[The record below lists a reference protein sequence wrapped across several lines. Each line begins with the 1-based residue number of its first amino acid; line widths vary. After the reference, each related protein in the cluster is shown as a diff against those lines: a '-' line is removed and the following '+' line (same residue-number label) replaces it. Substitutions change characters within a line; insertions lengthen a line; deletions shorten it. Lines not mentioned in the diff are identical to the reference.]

1 MWGGREV
8 RGDVCGGKEEGWR
21 EGHIKPYSH
30 EYRSGATHLQLGERL
45 CGLARSAAIPLPQP
59 RLPLLPQPRLLA
71 QELAVVPSPR
81 VQALSVCTQVLPT
94 GASVLRRVSLVE
106 ERAPT
111 VLVFCSGSSPPRP
124 QHRRPTEN
132 CNSSPGD

>member
-1 MWGGREV
+1 MGREGGAGGRV
-8 RGDVCGGKEEGWR
+8 WREGR
-21 EGHIKPYSH
+21 VEGHIKPYSH

-111 VLVFCSGSSPPRP
+111 VLVFCSGSSHLPRP
-124 QHRRPTEN
+124 QHRRRWRTVTVH
-132 CNSSPGD
+132 GD